1 MDTYEVVLL
10 GAGLI
15 VLLAAWLPVK
25 LADRPLSLPIV
36 LVAIGAAV
44 FTLPVGFSPDVEA
57 QGEWFERAAE
67 LGVLVSL
74 MGAGLKLDR
83 PIGGRSWSTTWRL
96 LGIGMPLTIA
106 LITGF
111 GLAAGLPAGAALLLG
126 AALSPTDPVLAAD
139 VQVGEPTV
147 GEDQAPATGDEDEV
161 RFSLTSEAGL
171 NDGLAFPFVYAALA
185 LAESGGR
192 ITWTGLADWLAT
204 DFVLRVA
211 LGVAGGWLVGWALSR
226 LMFRTHRHQGLAET
240 ATGFVSLAATLL
252 AYGAVEAVHGYGF
265 LAVFV
270 AALTIRSAERGHTYH
285 AVLHNFAEEIE
296 QLLVVG
302 LLVLLGGALVT
313 GLLTGLDAAGIAVAL
328 ACILVARPLACRLA
342 LIGSPV
348 SARERRTIAFFGIRG
363 IGSIYYLAYA
373 TTSHDIEQPERV
385 WAMVAFTVLASIVIH
400 GVAATPAMH
409 HLDAYRER
417 RAIALGGA
425 WSDTSITRPR
435 KQRSSRHDLW
445 GDGPGLRYEIARRLS
460 PSRHHE
466 RRGPAVD
473 GDRTNQ

>member
-1 MDTYEVVLL
+1 VDSYEVVLL

-15 VLLAAWLPVK
+15 VLLSAWLPVK

-44 FTLPVGFSPDVEA
+44 FSLPVGFSPDVET

-83 PIGGRSWSTTWRL
+83 PIGWRSWSTTWRL

-106 LITGF
+106 LITGL
-111 GLAAGLPAGAALLLG
+111 GLAAGLPIGAALLLG
-126 AALSPTDPVLAAD
+126 AALAPTDPVLAAD

-147 GEDQAPATGDEDEV
+147 GEDEAPATGDPDEDEDEV

-185 LAESGGR
+185 LQESEGR
-192 ITWTGLADWLAT
+192 ITWAGVADWLAT
-204 DFVLRVA
+204 DLVLRLA
-211 LGVAGGWLVGWALSR
+211 LGVAVGWLVGKALSR
-226 LMFRTHRHQGLAET
+226 MMFPARRHLGLAET

-265 LAVFV
+265 VAVFV

-302 LLVLLGGALVT
+302 LLVLLGGALVS
-313 GLLTGLDAAGIAVAL
+313 GLLAGLDAAGIAVAL
-328 ACILVARPLACRLA
+328 ACILIARPLACRVA
-342 LIGSPV
+342 LIGSP
-348 SARERRTIAFFGIRG
+348 ATTRERRTIAFFGIRG

-373 TTSHDIEQPERV
+373 TTSHDFDQPDRV
-385 WAMVAFTVLASIVIH
+385 WAMAAFTVLLSILVH

-409 HLDAYRER
+409 RLDRFRDR
-417 RAIALGGA
+417 RAAARAGA
-425 WSDTSITRPR
+425 WSETSITRP
-435 KQRSSRHDLW
+435 S
-445 GDGPGLRYEIARRLS
+445 
-460 PSRHHE
+460 
-466 RRGPAVD
+466 
-473 GDRTNQ
+473 N